1 MFSSG
6 ASFHQASLLNL
17 SRDIFVR
24 KNPDG
29 SILLMSSI
37 DSEDKFFRVTGV
49 AAEIFDKI
57 DGKTPIGNI
66 IASVKT
72 NYDVKEEK
80 IVADAEPFIEKLIK
94 LSIVSVA

>member
-6 ASFHQASLLNL
+6 ASFTHASLLNL

-49 AAEIFDKI
+49 AAEIFEKI
-57 DGKTPIGNI
+57 DGKTTVGNI
-66 IASVKT
+66 ISSVKT
-72 NYDVKEEK
+72 SYNVKEEK

-94 LSIVSVA
+94 LNIVSVA